1 MSKHLLAAALAAL
14 LSFTTGAQAQKQYA
28 PGVTDT
34 EIKIGQTMP
43 YSGPASGFSGIGK
56 GASAYFAMV
65 NERGGINGRKIN
77 LLSQDDG
84 YSPPKALELT
94 RKMVEQ
100 DKVAFMFGTLGAAN
114 NTVIRKYLNDNKVP
128 HLFFAATAHELGD
141 PQNYPWTLGFAA
153 SGTIEG
159 RIYGKYILANKP
171 NARVGILYQDDAFG
185 RDYLKGV
192 MEGLGDKAKTMVVAT
207 ATYTPTDATI
217 DSQLTSLMAAKVDTL
232 VEISIP
238 KFTAQAIRIAH
249 DTGWKPMQL
258 MAGASNTM
266 GQTLK
271 PAGFDKSVGM
281 LSAQF
286 LKDPSD
292 PAWKGDAGMN
302 DFRAFMRK
310 YAPSG
315 DPTDFYY
322 AYGYSLAQTLAEVL
336 KRCGD
341 NLTRENIMKQATS
354 IKDMELPLLLPGIKV
369 NTSPTN
375 YHPITQ
381 MMMWRFDGANW
392 QLFGKVISG
401 D

>member
-1 MSKHLLAAALAAL
+1 MSKSLVAAALAAALAFTGSAL
-14 LSFTTGAQAQKQYA
+14 AQKQYA

-56 GASAYFAMV
+56 GAVAYFAML
-65 NERGGINGRKIN
+65 NERGGINGRKVN
-77 LLSQDDG
+77 LLSQDDA
-84 YSPPKALELT
+84 YSPPKALEIT
-94 RKMVEQ
+94 RKLVEQ
-100 DKVAFMFGTLGAAN
+100 DGVALMFGTLGAAN

-128 HLFFAATAHELGD
+128 QLFFAATAHELGD
-141 PQNYPWTLGFAA
+141 PAKFPWTLGFAA

-159 RIYGKYILANKP
+159 RIYGKYIVANKP
-171 NARVGILYQDDAFG
+171 AARVGILYQDDAFG
-185 RDYLKGV
+185 RDYLKGL

-207 ATYTPTDATI
+207 ATYTPTDATV
-217 DSQLTSLMAAKVDTL
+217 DSQLTTLAAAKADTL
-232 VEISIP
+232 VLISIP
-238 KFTAQAIRIAH
+238 KFTAQAIRMAH

-292 PAWKGDAGMN
+292 PAWKDDAGMN

-341 NLTRENIMKQATS
+341 NLTRENIMRQATN
-354 IKDMELPLLLPGIKV
+354 IKEMELPLLLPGIKV

-392 QLFGKVISG
+392 QLFGKVMSSE
-401 D
+401 

>member
-1 MSKHLLAAALAAL
+1 MSKSLVATAMFAL
-14 LSFTTGAQAQKQYA
+14 LSFGHAAHAQKQYA

-56 GASAYFAMV
+56 GASAYFAML
-65 NERGGINGRKIN
+65 NDRGGINGRKLN

-100 DKVAFMFGTLGAAN
+100 DQVAFMFGTLGAAN

-128 HLFFAATAHELGD
+128 QLFFAATAHELGD
-141 PQNYPWTLGFAA
+141 PANYPWTLGFAA
-153 SGTIEG
+153 SGLIEG

-171 NARVGILYQDDAFG
+171 DARVGILYQDDAFG

-192 MEGLGDKAKTMVVAT
+192 MEGLGERAKSMVVAT

-217 DSQLTSLMAAKVDTL
+217 DSQLTTLMAAKADTL

-238 KFTAQAIRIAH
+238 KFTAQAIRMAY

-292 PAWKGDAGMN
+292 PAWKNDPGMN

-341 NLTRENIMKQATS
+341 NLTRENIMRQATS

-392 QLFGKVISG
+392 QLFGKVMSSE
-401 D
+401 